1 MDEIG
6 SYVLP
11 ECSFSNLVNSAFSS
25 CCGST
30 LNHKGSTSLGVS
42 SGKRGLD
49 ALIENVIFLTRYVSI
64 YNLEGRFFKKNL
76 RRQMF
81 QEDNGQLIFI
91 LKKVVVC
98 GISLQ
103 PNQTRNLKMDLCS
116 LSFKACKMANPIKTS
131 ILFLN

>member
-30 LNHKGSTSLGVS
+30 LNHNGSTSLGVS

-81 QEDNGQLIFI
+81 QDN
-91 LKKVVVC
+91 
-98 GISLQ
+98 
-103 PNQTRNLKMDLCS
+103 
-116 LSFKACKMANPIKTS
+116 
-131 ILFLN
+131 LFLF